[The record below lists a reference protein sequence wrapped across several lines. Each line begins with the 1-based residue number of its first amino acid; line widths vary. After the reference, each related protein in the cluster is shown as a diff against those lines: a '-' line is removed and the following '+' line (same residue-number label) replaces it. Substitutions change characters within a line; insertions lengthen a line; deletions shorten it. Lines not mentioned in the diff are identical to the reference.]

1 MAVRYQDYYETLG
14 VARDAD
20 EATIK
25 RAYRK
30 LALKYHPDKNKSPG
44 AETRF
49 KQIAEA
55 YDVLGD
61 AEKRKRYD
69 RLGENWKNGEEFRP
83 PPGWEQQGFEF
94 RRPRGGRGVRFE
106 GTGAD
111 FSDFFE
117 MVFGGRG
124 FAGFSP
130 EQAAAEEWAEPAR
143 GQDHQA
149 DVTITL
155 EEAYHGATKGIAL
168 RGVEAGRDGRPS
180 ERTRTYEV
188 RVPPGTTEGTRIR
201 LSGQGGRT
209 HPGGEAGDLLLTV
222 HIAPHGRFRVQGHDL
237 AEDLPVAPWE
247 AALGATVPVP
257 TLDGTATVK
266 LPPGTQNGQR
276 VRLKGKGLPRRG
288 GQGHGDLFAVVSIAV
303 PKSLTVRER
312 ELFEELAR
320 VSAFKP
326 R

>member
-1 MAVRYQDYYETLG
+1 L
-14 VARDAD
+14 
-20 EATIK
+20 
-25 RAYRK
+25 
-30 LALKYHPDKNKSPG
+30 
-44 AETRF
+44 
-49 KQIAEA
+49 
-55 YDVLGD
+55 
-61 AEKRKRYD
+61 
-69 RLGENWKNGEEFRP
+69 
-83 PPGWEQQGFEF
+83 
-94 RRPRGGRGVRFE
+94 
-106 GTGAD
+106 
-111 FSDFFE
+111 
-117 MVFGGRG
+117 
-124 FAGFSP
+124 
-130 EQAAAEEWAEPAR
+130 
-143 GQDHQA
+143 
-149 DVTITL
+149 
-155 EEAYHGATKGIAL
+155 
-168 RGVEAGRDGRPS
+168 
-180 ERTRTYEV
+180 
-188 RVPPGTTEGTRIR
+188 
-201 LSGQGGRT
+201 
-209 HPGGEAGDLLLTV
+209 